1 LRKKNYYSEEVK
13 WKVIEMKNKG
23 YRNKEIMDLLGIK
36 NVTQI
41 KTWMKWFKEEESHR
55 FSQGVGKQYSY
66 GKGIYEGSVES
77 QKDKR
82 IRQLEMEIEVLKKY
96 QELQGR

>member
-1 LRKKNYYSEEVK
+1 LGKKKYYSEEVK

-23 YRNKEIMDLLGIK
+23 YQNKEIMDLLGIK

-41 KTWMKWFKEEESHR
+41 KNWMKWFKAEEAYR

>member
-1 LRKKNYYSEEVK
+1 MGKKNYYSEEVK

-66 GKGIYEGSVES
+66 GKGIYEDSVES